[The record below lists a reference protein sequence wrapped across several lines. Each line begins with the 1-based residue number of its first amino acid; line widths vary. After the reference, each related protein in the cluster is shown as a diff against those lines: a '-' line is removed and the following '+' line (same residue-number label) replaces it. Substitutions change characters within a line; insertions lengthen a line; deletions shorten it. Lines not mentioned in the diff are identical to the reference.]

1 MEIDNVIT
9 NSDMVN
15 LNELFYMNYNIY
27 NVIDN
32 IIVHVDNKSIKDI
45 LSRVKNMHEDHMYF
59 IISSL
64 KKENYFEGEDYEE
77 Y

>member
-9 NSDMVN
+9 NSDLVN

-27 NVIDN
+27 NMIDN
-32 IIVHVDNKSIKDI
+32 IIVHVDNKLIKDI
-45 LSRVKNMHEDHMYF
+45 LFRIKNMHEDHMYF

-64 KKENYFEGEDYEE
+64 KKENYLGDRYE
-77 Y
+77 

>member
-45 LSRVKNMHEDHMYF
+45 LSRIKNMHEDHMYF

-64 KKENYFEGEDYEE
+64 KKENYLGDKDE
-77 Y
+77 

>member
-9 NSDMVN
+9 NSDLVN

-64 KKENYFEGEDYEE
+64 KKENYLGDKDE
-77 Y
+77 

>member
-9 NSDMVN
+9 NSDLVN

-32 IIVHVDNKSIKDI
+32 IIIHVDNKSIKDI

-64 KKENYFEGEDYEE
+64 KKENYLGDKDE
-77 Y
+77 